1 MIYPIS
7 YSIPSECFCKTKTK
21 TKKIIDIAKLV
32 PGKLDTYI
40 YNDQETYYKM
50 YQEGKFG
57 ITHKKYGW
65 DCLRHYEILANNCIP
80 LFKNLENCPK
90 NTMINI
96 PKNDIIYINK
106 KFMNKNLSEDEYAKQ
121 LNKIFNY
128 SINNLTCKKNA
139 EYFIN
144 KILDLNSDLKNK
156 KNIKI
161 LMLSGMIGYRN
172 VNYTRELLS
181 IGLRKILNENF
192 IEYPKINVIYKN
204 CKNIKKYIGKGFTY
218 GKILDDININRDNIE
233 NRIKNKEFDIIIYG
247 KTGKKRG
254 EIDDLINL
262 KYWNTVHKNYDKN
275 KIIFIYGG
283 DLLRD
288 KNDKDLVYHQNYGIC
303 FVRELK

>member
-1 MIYPIS
+1 MIYPLS
-7 YSIPSECFCKTKTK
+7 YSIPSECFCNTLTQKN
-21 TKKIIDIAKLV
+21 IDIAKLI

-40 YNDQETYYKM
+40 YDNQEKYYQM
-50 YQEGKFG
+50 YQESKFG

-65 DCLRHYEILANNCIP
+65 ECLRHYEILANNCIP
-80 LFKNLENCPK
+80 LFKDLEKCPI
-90 NTMINI
+90 NTMVSF
-96 PKNDIIYINK
+96 PKNDIIDINK
-106 KFMNKNLSEDEYAKQ
+106 KLINKKLSENEYIKK
-121 LNKIFNY
+121 LKKIFNY
-128 SINNLTCKKNA
+128 SINNLTCEKNA
-139 EYFIN
+139 EKFIN
-144 KILDLNSDLKNK
+144 KILYLNNDLKNK

-218 GKILDDININRDNIE
+218 GGILDDININRDDIE

-247 KTGKKRG
+247 KVGKKRG
-254 EIDDLINL
+254 EIDDLKNL
-262 KYWNTVHKNYDKN
+262 KYWDIVNKNYDKN

-288 KNDKDLVYHQNYGIC
+288 KNDKDLIYHEKYGIC
-303 FVRELK
+303 FVRELM